1 VNDTKIAPRIDAIDK
16 RILQELQKNARI
28 SNVELS
34 KRVNLSP
41 TPCLE
46 RVKRLEKS
54 GMILGYH
61 ANVCPIKT
69 KKSLL
74 VFIEV
79 TLERTTNEVFKEFA
93 ETVKGYS
100 EILECHMIAGGFDY
114 LLKLRFKDIQQ
125 YRDFL
130 GDGLVNLPKVSLT
143 HTYIVSEEVKD
154 TNYNDLI
161 NI

>member
-1 VNDTKIAPRIDAIDK
+1 MREGKLQPRLDAIDK
-16 RILQELQKNARI
+16 LILKELQRNARI

-61 ANVCPIKT
+61 ASICPIKT
-69 KKSLL
+69 KTSLL

-79 TLERTTNEVFKEFA
+79 TLERTTNEVFKGFA
-93 ETVKGYS
+93 ETVKEYS

-114 LLKLRFKDIQQ
+114 LLKLRFKDIQE

-130 GDGLVNLPKVSLT
+130 GDGLVKLPKVSLT

-154 TNYNDLI
+154 TNYNDLR

>member
-1 VNDTKIAPRIDAIDK
+1 MAKTIPPRLDTIDK
-16 RILQELQKNARI
+16 LILQELQRNARI
-28 SNVELS
+28 SNIDLS

-61 ANVCPIKT
+61 ANICPVKT
-69 KKSLL
+69 NTSLL

-79 TLERTTNEVFKEFA
+79 TLERTNNEVFQGFA
-93 ETVKGYS
+93 DTVKDYS

-114 LLKLRFKDIQQ
+114 LLKLRFRDIQE
-125 YRDFL
+125 YRNFL
-130 GDGLVNLPKVSLT
+130 GDGLVKLPKVSLT

-154 TNYNDLI
+154 THYNDLR